1 MFKRLSCIR
10 IRVARHEITVVST
23 VRRSNPQHRIIHGI
37 LVGLGIGLAPFVYA
51 RRVPLEAWRAS
62 IAGVDGAD

>member
-37 LVGLGIGLAPFVYA
+37 LVGLGIGLAPFVHA